1 MSAHSDLG
9 PQGPTRME
17 VCLLATE
24 VMRMASLARELCGAG
39 PGLDVARAVRTL
51 RKAHVL
57 LNEMISDHEAND
69 ADGR

>member
-9 PQGPTRME
+9 PQGPTRMQ

-24 VMRMASLARELCGAG
+24 VMRMAGQARELCGAG

-51 RKAHVL
+51 QKARDL
-57 LNEMISDHEAND
+57 LGDLTSDPEARD
-69 ADGR
+69 ADG